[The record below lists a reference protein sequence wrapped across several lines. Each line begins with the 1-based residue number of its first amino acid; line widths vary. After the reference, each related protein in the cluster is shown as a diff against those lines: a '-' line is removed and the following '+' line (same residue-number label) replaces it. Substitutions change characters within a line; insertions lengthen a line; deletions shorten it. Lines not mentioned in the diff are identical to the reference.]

1 MIQIG
6 YHDYLRNILHPLRIY
21 DLSEGYGA
29 MELSLEGAELD
40 KIFDDFEET
49 EREGIVST
57 AGGFGLDAY
66 EHLLPYRPI
75 AESLDERRAAVAALL
90 RIDGRSFTSSELSD
104 TISGCGV
111 RATVRETGVPQQ
123 IEVRFTD
130 ILGMP
135 DDFEN
140 LKKRIEQI
148 LPCHLDI
155 KYLFA
160 FMTWT
165 MAETQFPTWQA
176 LDSAQVEWY
185 DFERS
190 APPMGDDW
198 P

>member
-1 MIQIG
+1 MG
-6 YHDYLRNILHPLRIY
+6 YYEHLKDILHPLRIY
-21 DLSEGYGA
+21 DLNEGYGA
-29 MELSLEGAELD
+29 VELALEGGELD
-40 KIFDDFEET
+40 KIFDDFEEI
-49 EREGIVST
+49 EHEGMVST
-57 AGGFGLDAY
+57 AGGFGLDTY
-66 EHLLPYRPI
+66 EQLLPYRPI
-75 AESLDERRAAVAALL
+75 AESAEERRAAIAALL
-90 RIDGRSFTSSELSD
+90 RIDGGSFTISELSD

-111 RATVRETGVPQQ
+111 RATVRETNVPQQ

-130 ILGMP
+130 ILGIP
-135 DDFEN
+135 DDFES
-140 LKKRIEQI
+140 LSKRIEQI

-176 LDSAQVEWY
+176 MDAAQINWY
-185 DFERS
+185 DLERS